1 MMVKSDHK
9 TENNDDE
16 PVEGRSATEARPE
29 LYQYPVDLV
38 YHDALLYREV
48 YDFKEY
54 VFGAVLIN
62 ILPALT
68 FFKMA
73 DTMESRSSCTS

>member
-1 MMVKSDHK
+1 MMVESEHK
-9 TENNDDE
+9 TENYDDE
-16 PVEGRSATEARPE
+16 PIKGCLTAEAGPE
-29 LYQYPVDLV
+29 LYQYPADLV
-38 YHDALLYREV
+38 YHDVLLYREV
-48 YDFKEY
+48 YDFKAN

-62 ILPALT
+62 ALPAFT